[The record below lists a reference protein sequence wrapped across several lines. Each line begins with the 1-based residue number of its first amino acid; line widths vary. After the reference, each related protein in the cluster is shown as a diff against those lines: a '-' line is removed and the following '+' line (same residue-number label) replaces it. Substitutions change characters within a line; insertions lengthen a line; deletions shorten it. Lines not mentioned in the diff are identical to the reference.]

1 MRHKSQAHPQFGRI
15 LFEVAFI
22 SQFSY
27 ILTICFFK
35 FLQFHKIYKHFQF
48 SCIFTIDFFIFPAL
62 SQDISSI
69 FLFLHVFGEM
79 GIMLLQKEFE
89 PIIRII
95 ESPLEP
101 TVLQGAAA
109 VYHIGISYLTINGV
123 SKGQVAQAY
132 RYGAACL
139 CLAER

>member
-35 FLQFHKIYKHFQF
+35 FLQFHKIYNHFQF

-79 GIMLLQKEFE
+79 GIMHYLRKILN
-89 PIIRII
+89 
-95 ESPLEP
+95 PLYASLRAP
-101 TVLQGAAA
+101 
-109 VYHIGISYLTINGV
+109 
-123 SKGQVAQAY
+123 
-132 RYGAACL
+132 
-139 CLAER
+139 